1 MMTTMV
7 MMTTTVK
14 TRIVPDNKQQMRR
27 RRRRRQIMR
36 SSGRKY
42 NYSQLLMVSLSLLI
56 GIILMLEQQ
65 EMTVSVSVIVSA
77 WTTTTITTTMTRQRS
92 ISNRNRNTAA
102 AESSSSSSILF
113 RQLLTK
119 NSNRNSNSGLFAI
132 KDTKNKEAD
141 EDLISE
147 MDARILQSMLRDNKL
162 DLEQTSNMKKLLER
176 GIKKDEKEIKEEEDL
191 KKKQAEEE
199 DDTTEYSSEAI
210 KKLANTKFWK
220 AFQRN
225 AAEVFESVGIA
236 ATNQL
241 EKAAK
246 VVVGLGF
253 FAWERAK
260 QDAARALPTSASI
273 PKPKKK
279 QVFQINDK
287 SSYVEPK
294 IEEEEPP
301 PSPAVLQ
308 RTLREE
314 FTTPADEFSAVSA
327 EIKKIFLLAD
337 QQVSISSQDKSK
349 DMKNPFF
356 AAFVERKQLSEEQS
370 SANGGNADRSSPFFA
385 SQLSTTTTR
394 GGNARL
400 ESAYQ
405 RKKKTQ
411 FKQEKENIAKKGT
424 RIMSATI
431 DTAYQVKQEMKGETN
446 IPGYKTKQLRDS
458 TLDLSK
464 RLAGVAQGAAGFLGG
479 ASSFLLGNK
488 DTDNNRT
495 NGSNK
500 QLPSATTGNNNNDK
514 NGNKIKAE
522 PVEFL
527 DDASYFAFSS
537 PQSRERQ
544 REQQTQQQQQP
555 NETPEYITAEVVREE
570 DDDGVVVVDTKD
582 SFDFFGST
590 INQSKVTTDGGGTST
605 RSSRNSNTTPS
616 TTNVYL
622 DAIDTTRTT
631 TATAGGG
638 YVVDA
643 DDGLRQ
649 VTAEV
654 VMDDD
659 EDMDY
664 ASVFEQARD
673 VDNISVEEL
682 LEEAAQQDKLEN
694 KQPNF
699 VTKVTLRSLDVL
711 FVVVEKGVVLVPDLV
726 QGLQR
731 AVIRVT
737 ESKLKDSSGSSVG
750 WEVHAS
756 TIRGEQRY

>member
-1 MMTTMV
+1 MI
-7 MMTTTVK
+7 TTTTTIMK
-14 TRIVPDNKQQMRR
+14 RRKIIPESKQRMQRQ
-27 RRRRRQIMR
+27 RRRQIMR
-36 SSGRKY
+36 IGRKCIH
-42 NYSQLLMVSLSLLI
+42 SQQLLVRVSLSLLLL
-56 GIILMLEQQ
+56 GIISIAEQQ
-65 EMTVSVSVIVSA
+65 ETTVLVSVLVSA

-199 DDTTEYSSEAI
+199 DTTEYSSEAI